1 MSTLASFRLTNVNN
15 RKLIMA
21 ISQIKLDTVFFIIDN
36 IFSRDI

>member
-15 RKLIMA
+15 RELMMA
-21 ISQIKLDTVFFIIDN
+21 ISQIRLDTALFIIDT